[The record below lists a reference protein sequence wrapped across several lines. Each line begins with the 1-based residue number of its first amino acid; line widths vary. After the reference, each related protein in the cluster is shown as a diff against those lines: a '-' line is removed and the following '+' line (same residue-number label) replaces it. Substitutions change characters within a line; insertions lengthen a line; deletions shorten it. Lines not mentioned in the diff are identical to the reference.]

1 MTVIT
6 FFIFGAFF
14 TVIGI
19 ILSTTSLVKSYQEQ
33 SKKNEEIVNKNEEL
47 IHKSEEIAL
56 LNKKLLEISTSGDNA
71 CMLTVSSLNLDENK
85 GRFRVSYLRNSET
98 VSEDSSGFLS
108 STYPLHNVHIEVK
121 DLDGFNETEY
131 FRRDVLYPT
140 NYQAHEF
147 SLGSGHT
154 RKFFV
159 SIYARNGVWRQYLQ
173 LNKINDVWL
182 RAIKVFS
189 EDTTTGEWSVFYE
202 EYDSGFPLLLDSL
215 WSPIFERIK
224 NNFQH
229 EPAWV
234 HSNSP
239 SKVSKPFTHG
249 DPEFLNTKLDYFLL
263 ECKRQVKKDSEVLNS
278 IESNFELPKNLNLI
292 VRLKFRIVNFE
303 DDSIPN
309 ALMVL
314 MSSSGYSYQQVIG
327 HTPDGLL
334 ITLPTTLYLAQKLC
348 TTYFVLYVE
357 GYEGIKCETINWS
370 GPSEFVLKSYKSGSS
385 DIVVIVE
392 PQLLIGE
399 DDEVRFVSKEELE
412 ELNALVNGFD

>member
-1 MTVIT
+1 MTVT
-6 FFIFGAFF
+6 TLCFILGACL
-14 TVIGI
+14 TLIGMI
-19 ILSTTSLVKSYQEQ
+19 KSYQEQ

-71 CMLTVSSLNLDENK
+71 CMLTVSSLNLNENK
-85 GRFRVSYLRNSET
+85 GDFRVSYLRNFET
-98 VSEDSSGFLS
+98 ASEDSSDFL

-173 LNKINDVWL
+173 LNKIDDVWL

-202 EYDSGFPLLLDSL
+202 EYDSGFPLPLDSL
-215 WSPIFERIK
+215 WSLSFKRIK
-224 NNFQH
+224 NNFQR

-239 SKVSKPFTHG
+239 SKVSKPFTYG

-263 ECKRQVKKDSEVLNS
+263 ECKRQVKKDSEILNS
-278 IESNFELPKNLNLI
+278 IESNFELPKNLNLNLI
-292 VRLKFRIVNFE
+292 VLLKFRIVNFE

-309 ALMVL
+309 VLMTL
-314 MSSSGYSYQQVIG
+314 MSSSGYSYQQEIVPN
-327 HTPDGLL
+327 PDGLP
-334 ITLPTTLYLAQKLC
+334 ITLPTDLYLAQKLC

-357 GYEGIKCETINWS
+357 GYEGIKCETVNWI

-385 DIVVIVE
+385 NIVVRVE

-399 DDEVRFVSKEELE
+399 DGEVRFVSKEELE